1 MPVWYS
7 SVVEEHL
14 ATRNAAGLF
23 DVSHMGVYQADGPE
37 ACAFLDSVVG
47 NDVAGLAVGESLY
60 TQFLDPA
67 AHVIDDTMIYR
78 IGDQAYLVVVNAAN
92 DEKDWAWLNA
102 VRAGS
107 VRVDD
112 VRQAARAFGTGCE
125 LRDLRDPQQGG
136 ERRVDIALQ
145 GPRSREIVLALGCS
159 QADAARMKALP
170 WAGVMQAVFG
180 EFDLI
185 VSRTGYTGER
195 VAFEL
200 FVHPDRATELWQQLI
215 AVGTPLGM
223 KPIGLGARDSL
234 RTEAGLPLYG
244 HEMGGDLDLGVG
256 QAGFASYVKL
266 HKPWFIGR
274 SAYLEQEA
282 QRTGEVVRFRFDEK
296 GVRMAH
302 LHDPVVDRRGKV
314 IGVVTSCAVD
324 AQGYLTGQAYL
335 QLKSTV
341 EGTPIGIFQS
351 AAREPEVAPASLRL
365 GQRAPVPSAATV
377 LSRFPR

>member
-1 MPVWYS
+1 M
-7 SVVEEHL
+7 
-14 ATRNAAGLF
+14 
-23 DVSHMGVYQADGPE
+23 
-37 ACAFLDSVVG
+37 G

-67 AHVIDDTMIYR
+67 AHVIDDTMVYR
-78 IGDQAYLVVVNAAN
+78 IDQQAYLVVVNAAN

-125 LRDLRDPQQGG
+125 LRDFRDPQQGG
-136 ERRVDIALQ
+136 AMRVDIALQ

-159 QADAARMKALP
+159 PADAARMKALP
-170 WAGVMQAVFG
+170 WAGVMQGVFG

-200 FVHPDRATELWQQLI
+200 FVHPDRAAELWQQLI

-223 KPIGLGARDSL
+223 KPIGLGARNSL

-244 HEMGGDLDLGVG
+244 HEMGGELDLGVG

-341 EGTPIGIFQS
+341 ESTSIGIFQS

-365 GQRAPVPSAATV
+365 GQRAPVPTAATV